1 MPFSCFSF
9 SKKEWVILKTQKL
22 DCIEYFKWSDELSV
36 DNQIIDKQHKELF
49 RLINDFYN
57 AIAEKRNKD
66 AVKRAIDE
74 MENYITTHFT
84 SEEIMM
90 KNAGYEDLEQH
101 LNEHRGYIDKVRDL
115 RERYEQG
122 RLILSL
128 EVTNFIKDWITNH
141 IKVTD
146 QKYKGVI

>member
-1 MPFSCFSF
+1 M
-9 SKKEWVILKTQKL
+9 
-22 DCIEYFKWSDELSV
+22 EYIKWSDELSV
-36 DNQIIDKQHKELF
+36 DNPVIDKQHKELF

-57 AIAEKRNKD
+57 TIAEKRNKD

-90 KNAGYEDLEQH
+90 KNAGYEGLEQH
-101 LNEHRGYIDKVRDL
+101 INEHSSYIDKVRDL

-128 EVTNFIKDWITNH
+128 EVTNFIKDWIRNH
-141 IKVTD
+141 IMITD
-146 QKYKGVI
+146 QKYKGKI